1 MHFLRVTVIT
11 VMLACGLLTPG
22 AMAAGSVKTPLPVV
36 IDVRTEQEWKAGHL
50 EGAVLIPHEQIS
62 EGITKVTSDRKA
74 KIFLY
79 CRSGRRS
86 SIAQENLEKNGYQNV
101 INLGSLENAS
111 RELGRPIVK

>member
-1 MHFLRVTVIT
+1 MYFLRVTVIT
-11 VMLACGLLTPG
+11 VILACGLFTPG
-22 AMAAGSVKTPLPVV
+22 AMAADTVTPRSPVV

-62 EGITKVTSDRKA
+62 EGITKTISDKKK

-86 SIAQENLEKNGYQNV
+86 GIAQDLLQKNGYENV
-101 INLGSLENAS
+101 INLGSLEKAS